1 MLYFE
6 YTFADLELSILFE
19 IFNLI
24 FHAIVLFA
32 IHTIIV
38 ILSLES
44 IVFFVLF
51 LGFFLCSLFF
61 QVQFFFLIENIIKC
75 SVVLKRWKVK
85 NWKLRP
91 LFKHGRSNSHT
102 HLQSLPRMH

>member
-61 QVQFFFLIENIIKC
+61 QVQFFFSRTVSIFLEPSISMTLCI
-75 SVVLKRWKVK
+75 
-85 NWKLRP
+85 
-91 LFKHGRSNSHT
+91 
-102 HLQSLPRMH
+102 

>member
-32 IHTIIV
+32 IHTIII

-61 QVQFFFLIENIIKC
+61 QVQFFF
-75 SVVLKRWKVK
+75 
-85 NWKLRP
+85 
-91 LFKHGRSNSHT
+91 SN
-102 HLQSLPRMH
+102 